1 MVLGTTSVVAY
12 LLFSGDDYL
21 RDVALLDLRVLRD
34 FVFLADAFLD
44 RRAVLREVDL
54 FLAII
59 SSLFGYIGP

>member
-12 LLFSGDDYL
+12 SIFRDYYL
-21 RDVALLDLRVLRD
+21 RAVALFDLRAVLRD
-34 FVFLADAFLD
+34 FVFLAEVFLD
-44 RRAVLREVDL
+44 LRAVLRAVDL